1 MAKKETKSSKDKTS
15 FFKSFKTELKKV
27 IWPTP
32 KQLLN
37 NTLAVVAIVVIIGAI
52 VFVLDVAFKSINEF
66 GIEKVKEVISTNTSE
81 ENSVVENTTQD
92 SNETENVSTESN
104 TNSEENTQLNKET
117 VNE

>member
-37 NTLAVVAIVVIIGAI
+37 NTLAVITIVVIIGTI
-52 VFVLDVAFKSINEF
+52 VFLLDIAFKSINEF
-66 GIEKVKEVISTNTSE
+66 GIEKVKEVISANTLE
-81 ENSVVENTTQD
+81 ENSAVDNNEN
-92 SNETENVSTESN
+92 SSTE
-104 TNSEENTQLNKET
+104 TNISLDENTQSN
-117 VNE
+117 N

>member
-37 NTLAVVAIVVIIGAI
+37 NTLAVIAIVVIIGTI
-52 VFVLDVAFKSINEF
+52 VFLLDIAFKSINEF
-66 GIEKVKEVISTNTSE
+66 GIEKVKEVISANTLE
-81 ENSVVENTTQD
+81 ENSAVDNNEN
-92 SNETENVSTESN
+92 SSTE
-104 TNSEENTQLNKET
+104 TNISLDENTQSNNQS